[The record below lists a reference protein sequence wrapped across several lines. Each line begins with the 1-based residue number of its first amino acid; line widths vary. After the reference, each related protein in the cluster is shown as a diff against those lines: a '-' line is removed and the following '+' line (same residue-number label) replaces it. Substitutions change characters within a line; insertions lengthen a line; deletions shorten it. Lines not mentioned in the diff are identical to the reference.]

1 MICIE
6 CAFDTARLVVSEWH
20 SPMHAHRDLAAVVTE
35 LLTPSVTG
43 PLPIEWQG
51 EYSFERARSW
61 IDERDAEGA
70 VLLAADLNSDRVV
83 GLLIL
88 HETVGPDDPDAVEIR
103 LGYLLAESVWGQGH
117 ASELIAGFVAWCRGQ
132 PRLRSIVGGVAPD
145 NIASA
150 RVLTKNGFVLTD
162 DASPGGDQMYE
173 LVLRP

>member
-1 MICIE
+1 MGE
-6 CAFDTARLVVSEWH
+6 VVELEAPAKAGRPSKVAFQTPLFGRVDEGVFRRSTDGMAVFVLRIGDTEATLPLKGIAMEYK
-20 SPMHAHRDLAAVVTE
+20 LA
-35 LLTPSVTG
+35 
-43 PLPIEWQG
+43 
-51 EYSFERARSW
+51 
-61 IDERDAEGA
+61 
-70 VLLAADLNSDRVV
+70 
-83 GLLIL
+83 
-88 HETVGPDDPDAVEIR
+88 PDDPDAVEIR